1 MREQMEEQKTFI
13 KDIITA
19 NELLDIQAQLLN
31 RTINN
36 LEILKREKRELKEV
50 IDNITNNRFDEAVNY
65 YRINFEKRIEK
76 RSKIYRDK
84 IYKLKKEIKEL
95 KKQRQHYYWIHE
107 RYI

>member
-13 KDIITA
+13 KDVVAA

-31 RTINN
+31 KTINN
-36 LEILKREKRELKEV
+36 LEIPKREKRELKEV

-95 KKQRQHYYWIHE
+95 KKQMQHYWIHE

>member
-1 MREQMEEQKTFI
+1 MEDQKAFI

-31 RTINN
+31 KTINN

-50 IDNITNNRFDEAVNY
+50 IDNITNNRFDEEVNY
-65 YRINFEKRIEK
+65 YRVNFEKRIEK
-76 RSKIYRDK
+76 RSKIYREK

-95 KKQRQHYYWIHE
+95 KKQR
-107 RYI
+107 

>member
-1 MREQMEEQKTFI
+1 MEEQKTFI

-65 YRINFEKRIEK
+65 YRINFERRIEK
-76 RSKIYRDK
+76 RIKIYREK

-95 KKQRQHYYWIHE
+95 KKQS
-107 RYI
+107 

>member
-1 MREQMEEQKTFI
+1 MGEQKTFI

-36 LEILKREKRELKEV
+36 LEMLKREKRELKEV

-76 RSKIYRDK
+76 RSKIYRKK
-84 IYKLKKEIKEL
+84 IYKLEKEIKEL
-95 KKQRQHYYWIHE
+95 KKQS
-107 RYI
+107 

>member
-1 MREQMEEQKTFI
+1 MEEQKTFI

-31 RTINN
+31 KTINN

-65 YRINFEKRIEK
+65 YRVNFEKRIEK
-76 RSKIYRDK
+76 RNKIYREK

-95 KKQRQHYYWIHE
+95 KKQR
-107 RYI
+107 

>member
-1 MREQMEEQKTFI
+1 MEEQKTFI

-31 RTINN
+31 KTINN

-95 KKQRQHYYWIHE
+95 KKQM
-107 RYI
+107 

>member
-1 MREQMEEQKTFI
+1 MEEQKTFI
-13 KDIITA
+13 KDVVAA

-31 RTINN
+31 KTINN

-65 YRINFEKRIEK
+65 YRINYEKRIEK

-95 KKQRQHYYWIHE
+95 KKQM
-107 RYI
+107 

>member
-1 MREQMEEQKTFI
+1 MEDQKAFI

-31 RTINN
+31 KTINN

-95 KKQRQHYYWIHE
+95 KKQM
-107 RYI
+107 

>member
-1 MREQMEEQKTFI
+1 MEEQKTFI
-13 KDIITA
+13 KDIITG

-95 KKQRQHYYWIHE
+95 KKQR
-107 RYI
+107 

>member
-1 MREQMEEQKTFI
+1 MEEQKIFI
-13 KDIITA
+13 KDVVAA

-31 RTINN
+31 KTINN

-50 IDNITNNRFDEAVNY
+50 IDNIKNNRFDEAVNY
-65 YRINFEKRIEK
+65 YRVNFEKRIEK

-95 KKQRQHYYWIHE
+95 KKQR
-107 RYI
+107 

>member
-1 MREQMEEQKTFI
+1 MEEQKTFI

-31 RTINN
+31 KTINN
-36 LEILKREKRELKEV
+36 LEILKREKKELKEV

-65 YRINFEKRIEK
+65 YRVNFEKRIEK
-76 RSKIYRDK
+76 RSKIYREK

-95 KKQRQHYYWIHE
+95 KKQR
-107 RYI
+107 

>member
-1 MREQMEEQKTFI
+1 MEDQKAFI

-31 RTINN
+31 KTINN

-65 YRINFEKRIEK
+65 YRVNFEKRIEK
-76 RSKIYRDK
+76 RSKIYREK

-95 KKQRQHYYWIHE
+95 KKQR
-107 RYI
+107 

>member
-1 MREQMEEQKTFI
+1 MEEQKTFI
-13 KDIITA
+13 KDVVAA

-95 KKQRQHYYWIHE
+95 KKQM
-107 RYI
+107 